1 MQIWR
6 EILWVPCRLR
16 MVRMSQGQSSLPRA
30 SLEPP
35 FRVSWGG
42 REASVSFGQVYK
54 TRMRGRKDFLPQG
67 GHELKGFARR
77 VE

>member
-16 MVRMSQGQSSLPRA
+16 MVRVSQGQSSLPRA
-30 SLEPP
+30 SLQG
-35 FRVSWGG
+35 VLGG